1 MAVRKPLYE
10 TGGNLREMD
19 TTMVDELVD
28 QAVYQYS
35 LSLVLYYRL
44 FHLVDR

>member
-19 TTMVDELVD
+19 MTITAQIVD

-35 LSLVLYYRL
+35 LS
-44 FHLVDR
+44 